1 MVFLERNLL
10 IRIFF
15 LRYLYGFEEYCT
27 SANIEF
33 QMALPEKVTSK
44 PCKDCEKEKELKMRE
59 DPEQDVKEIKAD
71 KEERKQEE
79 VAAVQQEDKK
89 LTENDNESKENDK
102 PTVTV
107 KYFNVHIL
115 LIRSGSVLIII
126 CVRIEISVM
135 DLKQDK
141 NML

>member
-1 MVFLERNLL
+1 
-10 IRIFF
+10 
-15 LRYLYGFEEYCT
+15 
-27 SANIEF
+27 
-33 QMALPEKVTSK
+33 
-44 PCKDCEKEKELKMRE
+44 MRE

>member
-1 MVFLERNLL
+1 
-10 IRIFF
+10 
-15 LRYLYGFEEYCT
+15 
-27 SANIEF
+27 
-33 QMALPEKVTSK
+33 MALPEKVTSK